1 MSGQKKYKPRRA
13 FRHEDGSI
21 TVEFV
26 VTFPLILAALAF
38 SFEFGRLF
46 IAHHTAVNNVRAA
59 VRYLSRSNLDA
70 SNLQVAQNIVR
81 TGLAAGG
88 GLPPWVDSSEDVS
101 VQITPADSTFS
112 DDNFRVSGQT
122 IRIQTTV
129 NYHVSIASFLGLGG
143 NDIPII
149 ITEDIRHIG
158 E

>member
-59 VRYLSRSNLDA
+59 VRYL
-70 SNLQVAQNIVR
+70 
-81 TGLAAGG
+81 
-88 GLPPWVDSSEDVS
+88 
-101 VQITPADSTFS
+101 
-112 DDNFRVSGQT
+112 
-122 IRIQTTV
+122 
-129 NYHVSIASFLGLGG
+129 
-143 NDIPII
+143 
-149 ITEDIRHIG
+149 
-158 E
+158 